1 MAKFKNKKTGAII
14 EENLIYY
21 VNRMRNNN
29 NFVEVNE
36 TKENPEKPKEKIK
49 KEEVENTP
57 Q

>member
-36 TKENPEKPKEKIK
+36 TKENPETPTEKIK

>member
-29 NFVEVNE
+29 NFVDVNE
-36 TKENPEKPKEKIK
+36 TKENPETPTEKIK